1 MTKDAL
7 LRSSRIKNDQPP
19 ATTLQSNMP
28 GDYCDSP
35 TTNFFESDS
44 KNVAS
49 PDGVFDFDYR
59 IDPVDSDLIDV
70 SPSLNELLQVDEVL
84 AADQRDGTNYLEE
97 FDSIIS
103 KMEDS
108 QKNGPQMD
116 YQSSLIQL
124 LQSSP
129 PAENSAPTQPQVP
142 PAEATPPSVLLDQPP
157 VSVKQEIPDD
167 EGFSSAIDTD
177 NDDDDEEITFSDTA
191 SLDELIEDCKPG
203 KRKKYF
209 WQYNTQSKGPKGK
222 RLCKLVEENDPHLV
236 QEFEDPVFDPS
247 TQNSK
252 LKHQGKIRRG
262 DGNDVTPN
270 PKKLC
275 AIGLELR
282 RLNRKISDM
291 APIADLPANVRTKNR
306 KTKNKLA
313 SRACRLKKKAQHE
326 ANKVK
331 LYGLNAEHKQLMRVL
346 NGIKFEIIQKLQK
359 SEKINNNKDKINLT
373 DKLDSL
379 MRLHLRSK
387 IAGNTSDFVNNV
399 ISKVHKSEGTL
410 GLD

>member
-1 MTKDAL
+1 
-7 LRSSRIKNDQPP
+7 
-19 ATTLQSNMP
+19 MP

-35 TTNFFESDS
+35 TANFFESDS

-49 PDGVFDFDYR
+49 PDAVFDFDCR
-59 IDPVDSDLIDV
+59 IDTVDSDLIDV

-103 KMEDS
+103 KMDDS
-108 QKNGPQMD
+108 QKTNSSPENSSSEP
-116 YQSSLIQL
+116 QSSLMQL
-124 LQSSP
+124 LQASLPDNNLPPPVQVPQAEASP
-129 PAENSAPTQPQVP
+129 PP
-142 PAEATPPSVLLDQPP
+142 VLLDQPP
-157 VSVKQEIPDD
+157 VNIKQEIPDD

-177 NDDDDEEITFSDTA
+177 NDEDEDDINFSDTA

-306 KTKNKLA
+306 KMKNKLA

-346 NGIKFEIIQKLQK
+346 NGIKYEIIQKLQK
-359 SEKINNNKDKINLT
+359 SEKASKDKINLT
-373 DKLDSL
+373 EKLDSL

-387 IAGNTSDFVNNV
+387 IAGNTSDFVNSI
-399 ISKVHKSEGTL
+399 ISKVHKSEGSL